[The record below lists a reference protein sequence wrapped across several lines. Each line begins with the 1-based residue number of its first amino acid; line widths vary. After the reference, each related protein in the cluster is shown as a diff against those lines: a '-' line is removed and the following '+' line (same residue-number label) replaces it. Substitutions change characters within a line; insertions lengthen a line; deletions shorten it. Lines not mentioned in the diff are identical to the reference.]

1 MGLAAVELADVLLV
15 AMRWLHSA
23 AAIVWIGAASFELF
37 VLLPAF
43 DGSPPAPLRDAVDG
57 AMREIVQTSL
67 VVFLVSGAIL
77 TFERLSRGA
86 AGSTYVGLL
95 GLKIFLTIAMY
106 QVAFRYRR
114 AEGPRRI
121 LGLRLVIGLGLAI
134 VLLAAALKWI
144 YERALLP

>member
-1 MGLAAVELADVLLV
+1 MELADVLIVL
-15 AMRWLHSA
+15 MRWLHSA
-23 AAIVWIGAASFELF
+23 AAVVWIGAVVFELF
-37 VLLPAF
+37 VLLPAHG
-43 DGSPPAPLRDAVDG
+43 GSPPAPVRDAIDG

-86 AGSTYVGLL
+86 AGSLYVALL
-95 GLKIFLTIAMY
+95 GLKILLAIAMY
-106 QVAFRYRR
+106 QVAFRFRR
-114 AEGPRRI
+114 ADGPRRI
-121 LGLRLVIGLGLAI
+121 LGLRLVTGLGLAI

>member
-1 MGLAAVELADVLLV
+1 MELADILIV

-23 AAIVWIGAASFELF
+23 AAIVWIGAVVFELF

-43 DGSPPAPLRDAVDG
+43 DGSPPAPVRDTTDG
-57 AMREIVQTSL
+57 AMREIVQTTL

-86 AGSTYVGLL
+86 AGSLYVGLL
-95 GLKIFLTIAMY
+95 GLKLVLAIAMY
-106 QVAFRYRR
+106 QVAFRFRR
-114 AEGPRRI
+114 AEGLRRV
-121 LGLRLVIGLGLAI
+121 LGLRWVCGLGMAI
-134 VLLAAALKWI
+134 VLLAVTLKWV

>member
-1 MGLAAVELADVLLV
+1 MEVSDALIV

-23 AAIVWIGAASFELF
+23 AAIAWIGAAIFELL

-43 DGSPPAPLRDAVDG
+43 NGSPPPSVRDAVDG
-57 AMREIVQTSL
+57 AMREIIQTTL

-86 AGSTYVGLL
+86 AGSLYVGLL
-95 GLKIFLTIAMY
+95 GLKILLAIAMY
-106 QVAFRYRR
+106 QVAFRFHR

-121 LGLRLVIGLGLAI
+121 LGLRWVSGLGLLI
-134 VLLAAALKWI
+134 VFLAATLKWV

>member
-1 MGLAAVELADVLLV
+1 MEVADGLIV

-23 AAIVWIGAASFELF
+23 AAIVWIGAAIFELF
-37 VLLPAF
+37 VLLPLF
-43 DGSPPAPLRDAVDG
+43 NGSPPEGVRDTVDG

-86 AGSTYVGLL
+86 AGTVYVSLL
-95 GLKIFLTIAMY
+95 GLKIVLAIAMY
-106 QVAFRYRR
+106 QVAFRFRR
-114 AEGPRRI
+114 ASGRRRV
-121 LGLRLVIGLGLAI
+121 LGLRWVSSLGLVI
-134 VLLAAALKWI
+134 VLLAAGLKWI

>member
-1 MGLAAVELADVLLV
+1 MEVADVLIV

-23 AAIVWIGAASFELF
+23 AAIVWIGAAIFELF
-37 VLLPAF
+37 VLLPLF
-43 DGSPPAPLRDAVDG
+43 DGAPPAPVRDAVDE
-57 AMREIVQTSL
+57 AIREIVQTSL

-86 AGSTYVGLL
+86 AGTQYVGLL
-95 GLKIFLTIAMY
+95 GLKLVLVIAMY
-106 QVAFRYRR
+106 QVAFRFRR
-114 AEGPRRI
+114 ASGPRRAV
-121 LGLRLVIGLGLAI
+121 GLRLVIGLGLSI

>member
-1 MGLAAVELADVLLV
+1 MEVADVLIV

-23 AAIVWIGAASFELF
+23 AAIVWIGAAVFELL
-37 VLLPAF
+37 VLLPGYG
-43 DGSPPAPLRDAVDG
+43 GSLPPPVRDAVDG
-57 AMREIVQTSL
+57 AMREVVQTSL

-86 AGSTYVGLL
+86 AGPTYVGLL
-95 GLKIFLTIAMY
+95 GLKLVLAIAMY
-106 QVAFRYRR
+106 QVAFRFRR
-114 AEGPRRI
+114 AEGGRRV
-121 LGLRLVIGLGLAI
+121 LGLRWVVGLGLAI

>member
-1 MGLAAVELADVLLV
+1 MEVADVLIV
-15 AMRWLHSA
+15 TMRWLHSA
-23 AAIVWIGAASFELF
+23 AAVVWIGAAIFELF

-43 DGSPPAPLRDAVDG
+43 DGSLPEGVRDTVDG

-86 AGSTYVGLL
+86 AGTVYVSLL
-95 GLKIFLTIAMY
+95 GLKIVLAIAMY
-106 QVAFRYRR
+106 QVAFRFRR
-114 AEGPRRI
+114 ASGRRRV
-121 LGLRLVIGLGLAI
+121 LGLRWVSSLGLVI
-134 VLLAAALKWI
+134 VLLAAGLKWI